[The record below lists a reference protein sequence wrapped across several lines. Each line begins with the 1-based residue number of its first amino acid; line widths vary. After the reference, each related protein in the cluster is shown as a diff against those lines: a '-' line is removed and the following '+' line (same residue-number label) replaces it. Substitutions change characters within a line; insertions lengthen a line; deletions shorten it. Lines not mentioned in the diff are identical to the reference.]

1 MEGLTMP
8 PPQRRKEYR
17 PRIYSPDYFIV
28 GHIQAFTERQVDR
41 CVREGC
47 SVLDVGCGEQPFRGR
62 IEARGGTYLG
72 CDISQTAGKSVD
84 VIGTVMR
91 LPFADRSFDVVLC
104 SEVLE
109 HVEDPDGAFGEMLR
123 VMKEGGHLIVTTPF
137 LYPLH
142 EEPNDFVR
150 LTPHKLASMAREN
163 GVETVE
169 AVRAGNGAEVLATA
183 WDNLWNR
190 ERESNIL
197 RRAFCALMRSAGNG
211 LAVLAGFL
219 PGGGVPA
226 KSFLGSFFVFRKPPG

>member
-1 MEGLTMP
+1 MP

-41 CVREGC
+41 CVREGS

-72 CDISQTAGKSVD
+72 CDISQTAGKSVG
-84 VIGTVMR
+84 VIGTITR
-91 LPFADRSFDVVLC
+91 LPFADRSFDVVLS

-109 HVEDPDGAFGEMLR
+109 HVENPDGAFGEMLR
-123 VMKEGGHLIVTTPF
+123 VLKEGGYLIVTTPF

-142 EEPNDFVR
+142 EEPDDYHR
-150 LTPHKLASMAREN
+150 LTPHMLLSLARAY
-163 GVETVE
+163 GAETVE

-190 ERESNIL
+190 ERESGVL
-197 RRAFCALMRSAGNG
+197 RRAFSALLRCVGNG

-219 PGGGVPA
+219 PGSGAPA
-226 KSFLGSFFVFRKPPG
+226 RSFLGSFFVFRKPSG

>member
-1 MEGLTMP
+1 MIP
-8 PPQRRKEYR
+8 AQRRKEYR
-17 PRIYSPDYFIV
+17 PRIFSPDYFV
-28 GHIQAFTERQVDR
+28 VRHILAFTERQVDLR
-41 CVREGC
+41 VRAG
-47 SVLDVGCGEQPFRGR
+47 SPVLDVGCGEQPFRGR

-72 CDISQTAGKSVD
+72 CDISQTAGKSVG
-84 VIGTVMR
+84 VICTVTR

-123 VMKEGGHLIVTTPF
+123 VLKEDGHLIVTTPF

-150 LTPHKLASMAREN
+150 LTPHKLVSMAREN

-190 ERESNIL
+190 ERESGVL
-197 RRAFCALMRSAGNG
+197 RRAISALLRSAGNG

-219 PGGGVPA
+219 PGRGAPA
-226 KSFLGSFFVFRKPPG
+226 RSFLGSLFVFRKPPG